1 MDSVLA
7 TPSWAYDFCYYY
19 AFVAAIVVVS
29 SIYSIFQMLMLPGL
43 VKKMLPLTS
52 IILGI
57 VLSTVVTVVLTMM
70 QFWICRGA
78 LGSRTEKF
86 MTKEYFE
93 DKKAKEHFAASC
105 GAESDCTAIMGSQS
119 QSQDSL
125 CTCGARGFCGG
136 CVMQNARKEG
146 NSTDL
151 PGIDTN

>member
-1 MDSVLA
+1 MNSVLA

-29 SIYSIFQMLMLPGL
+29 SIYSIVQMLMLPGL

-52 IILGI
+52 IILAI

-78 LGSRTEKF
+78 LAEKF
-86 MTKEYFE
+86 TKEYFE
-93 DKKAKEHFAASC
+93 DKKAKVVTKENFAASC
-105 GAESDCTAIMGSQS
+105 GSEGDCTAIMGPQP

-146 NSTDL
+146 NTTDL
-151 PGIDTN
+151 PGFDSN